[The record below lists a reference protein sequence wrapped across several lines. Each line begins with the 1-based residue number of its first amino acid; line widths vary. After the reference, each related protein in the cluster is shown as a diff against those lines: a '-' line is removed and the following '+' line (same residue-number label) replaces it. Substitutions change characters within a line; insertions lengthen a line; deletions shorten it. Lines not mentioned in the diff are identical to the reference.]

1 MLSLHSLCG
10 LRVILIISACFF
22 MDMSY
27 FGQANVV
34 SSWLQVAGGFRVV
47 GCGWFWVGSCGWF
60 QVVSGGF
67 GWFAVLVVTM
77 PNSIDVGKGIF

>member
-1 MLSLHSLCG
+1 M
-10 LRVILIISACFF
+10 
-22 MDMSY
+22 
-27 FGQANVV
+27 
-34 SSWLQVAGGFRVV
+34 AGGFRVV